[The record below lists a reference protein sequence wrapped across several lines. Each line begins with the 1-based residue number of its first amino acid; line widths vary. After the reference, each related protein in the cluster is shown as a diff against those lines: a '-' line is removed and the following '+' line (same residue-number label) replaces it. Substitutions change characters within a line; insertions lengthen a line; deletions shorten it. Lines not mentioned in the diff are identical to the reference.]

1 MKKKRI
7 IAVIG
12 IVLILLAIVIFKK
25 RKPEEDIITCK
36 VTKGPI
42 EIKVHTSGQLEA
54 ENSENIVVPA
64 ELSSRYVGIYEIK
77 IADLVEE
84 GTVVD
89 SGQFVASLDHKT
101 VEELITKAKDEL
113 DLSMT
118 ALQDAKLDTNLNMS
132 NARDQLINSA
142 SDVDEKKII
151 VAESV
156 YESPSVIKKAK
167 MDLEKAQRKLLQD
180 KKGYQLKDRQ
190 AKSKVGRSIMDLDQK
205 QKRVDDLVKLNEA
218 LTIKAPKR
226 GMVIYAKDR
235 MGSKIQ
241 IGSSVDPYSYKII
254 ATLPD
259 MTKMIS
265 KTYVNEIDIAKI
277 KKEQKV
283 DLSIDAFPDK
293 ALKGEVI
300 SVANIGQSTPRS
312 DAKVFEVKIRIF
324 GTDPLLKPA
333 MTTSNTITTG
343 VYTDQLIIP
352 SEAVF
357 TNDSMKYVYIK
368 KKNDLVRQI
377 VDLGN
382 ENENY
387 VIVNKGLS
395 EGDVLVYNEPEKT
408 DEIKTSGWE
417 IYQEQKEK
425 AEKEKKNLLEP
436 KNEVPQEQKAG
447 IANSG
452 SNRSLSK
459 E

>member
-7 IAVIG
+7 VAVTG
-12 IVLILLAIVIFKK
+12 IVLILLAVIFLKK
-25 RKPEEDIITCK
+25 RKPEEEMITCN
-36 VTKGPI
+36 VMKGPI
-42 EIKVHTSGQLEA
+42 EVKVHTSGQLEA
-54 ENSENIVVPA
+54 ENSENIVVPQ

-77 IADLVEE
+77 IADIVEE

-101 VEELITKAKDEL
+101 VEELITKGKDDL
-113 DLSMT
+113 DLAIT
-118 ALQDAKLDTNLNMS
+118 ALQDAKLDTNLTLS

-167 MDLEKAQRKLLQD
+167 MDLDKAERKLLQD
-180 KKGYQLKDRQ
+180 RKGYQLKERQ
-190 AKSKVGRSIMDLDQK
+190 AKSKVDRSVMDMQQK
-205 QKRVDDLVKLNEA
+205 QQRVDDLIKLNDA
-218 LTIKAPKR
+218 LTIRAPKK

-241 IGSSVDPYSYKII
+241 IGSSVDPYSYRII

-259 MTKMIS
+259 MNHMIS
-265 KTYVNEIDIAKI
+265 KTYVNEIDIAKV
-277 KKEQKV
+277 KKGQKV
-283 DLSIDAFPDK
+283 EMSIDAFPDK
-293 ALKGEVI
+293 ELKGEVI

-312 DAKVFEVKIRIF
+312 DAKVFEVKIRVF

-343 VYTDQLIIP
+343 VYTDQLYIP

-357 TNDSMKYVYIK
+357 TNDSVKYVYVK
-368 KKNDLVRQI
+368 KKDLVRQI

-387 VIVNKGLS
+387 IIVNKGLS
-395 EGDVLVYNEPEKT
+395 EGDVLVYNEPEKP
-408 DEIKTSGWE
+408 EEVKTVGWE
-417 IYQEQKEK
+417 IYQEQKAKE
-425 AEKEKKNLLEP
+425 ENEKKKLASPEA
-436 KNEVPQEQKAG
+436 EVPQDLKAEASLTGKNLSQK
-447 IANSG
+447 
-452 SNRSLSK
+452 
-459 E
+459 

>member
-7 IAVIG
+7 IAVTG

-25 RKPEEDIITCK
+25 SKPDEEVITCK
-36 VTKGPI
+36 VVKGPI

-64 ELSSRYVGIYEIK
+64 ELSGRYVGIYEIK
-77 IADLVEE
+77 IADIVEE

-113 DLSMT
+113 EISIT

-167 MDLEKAQRKLLQD
+167 MDLDKAMRKLVQD
-180 KKGYQLKDRQ
+180 RKGYSLKERQ
-190 AKSKVGRSIMDLDQK
+190 ARSKVDRSMMDTQQK
-205 QKRVDDLVKLNEA
+205 QQRVDELVKLNEA
-218 LTIKAPKR
+218 LTIKAPKK

-241 IGSSVDPYSYKII
+241 IGSSVDPYSYRII

-265 KTYVNEIDIAKI
+265 KTYVNEIDIAKL
-277 KKEQKV
+277 KKNQKV
-283 DLSIDAFPDK
+283 DLSIDAFPEK
-293 ALKGEVI
+293 ELKGEVI

-324 GTDPLLKPA
+324 GSDPLLKPA
-333 MTTSNTITTG
+333 MTTSNSITTG
-343 VYTDQLIIP
+343 IYADQLYIP

-357 TNDSMKYVYIK
+357 TNDSMKFVYVK
-368 KKNDLVRQI
+368 KKDLVRQI

-387 VIVNKGLS
+387 IIVNKGLS
-395 EGDVLVYNEPEKT
+395 EGDVLVYNEPEKP
-408 DEIKTSGWE
+408 ENVKTLGWE
-417 IYQEQKEK
+417 IYEEQKTK
-425 AEKEKKNLLEP
+425 AENEKKKLNEPRPEEP
-436 KNEVPQEQKAG
+436 KDLKA
-447 IANSG
+447 AVTSNSG
-452 SNRSLSK
+452 NKNLNK